1 MKQTPI
7 ISGTISNDVAPA
19 NSPQEIKLGPGKK
32 GKAKN
37 SQSLPANTQ
46 TKEPKQKQSI
56 QTPKSEPLSKLETV
70 EKEDPEAGEDKF
82 GLIDISKLN
91 FEYDRY
97 FLNWI

>member
-46 TKEPKQKQSI
+46 TKEPKQ
-56 QTPKSEPLSKLETV
+56 
-70 EKEDPEAGEDKF
+70 
-82 GLIDISKLN
+82 
-91 FEYDRY
+91 
-97 FLNWI
+97 